1 MPCSLIAFQSEGSEV
16 CSKASGDRGLWKGCK
31 VSLQGPGLLLL
42 EVLISSLGLGGAP
55 CGKEEWVGV
64 SRVSVAS
71 IVQSES
77 GG

>member
-1 MPCSLIAFQSEGSEV
+1 M
-16 CSKASGDRGLWKGCK
+16 
-31 VSLQGPGLLLL
+31 SLQGPGLRLL

-55 CGKEEWVGV
+55 CGKEERVGV